1 MLVKPPKGVHILKGR
16 WIYVEKELPEKPIW
30 HKAQWVVKGYEQIKG
45 IDYTNMF
52 ASVVKSQTIK
62 ILFALA
68 IYFGWYI
75 EQIDIVTA
83 FLYGNIDGVIY
94 VEMPHGFGIPGMVCK
109 LQKALYGLKQ
119 SPHIQQETI
128 DATSKALGFK
138 QSSFDWALY
147 INHEKQT
154 FVGVYIDDLLI
165 FSADLAYIKQLK
177 KSLAE
182 RYKMTD
188 LGPCKDYLGTEVH
201 CDLIKRTLTINQ
213 RMKIEK
219 LLKEHGMEQC
229 AYASIP
235 IDARIDLEK
244 LDTSYVPDPEEHSVY
259 HSLMGLLNH
268 LTVYTRPD
276 IAYACSK
283 LAQYNSRPNKI
294 HWKALKCMLRY
305 LAGTLDKGI
314 TYGLGRDKE
323 IAPKRLVGQTDLA
336 YTDNVD
342 NSHSTSGYVFLLNG
356 GPTSWNSTKE
366 KTIATSTC
374 QGEYMAQCS
383 AAMEAE
389 WLRGLLSELR
399 F

>member
-94 VEMPHGFGIPGMVCK
+94 VEMPHGFGIPGM
-109 LQKALYGLKQ
+109 
-119 SPHIQQETI
+119 ETI

-165 FSADLAYIKQLK
+165 FSADLAYIK
-177 KSLAE
+177 
-182 RYKMTD
+182 
-188 LGPCKDYLGTEVH
+188 
-201 CDLIKRTLTINQ
+201 
-213 RMKIEK
+213 
-219 LLKEHGMEQC
+219 
-229 AYASIP
+229 
-235 IDARIDLEK
+235 
-244 LDTSYVPDPEEHSVY
+244 
-259 HSLMGLLNH
+259 
-268 LTVYTRPD
+268 
-276 IAYACSK
+276 
-283 LAQYNSRPNKI
+283 
-294 HWKALKCMLRY
+294 
-305 LAGTLDKGI
+305 
-314 TYGLGRDKE
+314 
-323 IAPKRLVGQTDLA
+323 
-336 YTDNVD
+336 
-342 NSHSTSGYVFLLNG
+342 
-356 GPTSWNSTKE
+356 
-366 KTIATSTC
+366 
-374 QGEYMAQCS
+374 
-383 AAMEAE
+383 
-389 WLRGLLSELR
+389 
-399 F
+399 